1 MLAFIFV
8 LGVMVVFHELGHYLA
23 ARYFKVKV
31 ESFAFGFG
39 PRLFGFKHGD
49 TDFKVCLLPLGGYV
63 KMAGE
68 SIGEPSGDPDELLAK
83 PRWQRFIIMAMGP
96 IFNFILAIALLAGL
110 FMNSF
115 ERPAFLEEEPRIEY
129 VQAGTGAAKAGL
141 QPADVIRSV
150 DGQAVATWQD
160 VDLPTAMALNR
171 TVPVEV
177 ERDGALETF
186 QVFVSESE
194 SRPGMPYA
202 GWNEGYDV
210 VFRGIA
216 SGSPGEAAGLRP
228 GDRLLSLDGMEIRST
243 VQVVELIQGSAGEPV
258 QMEVERDGAR
268 KTFEI
273 SAAYNE
279 TAAAW
284 RIGVELSA
292 RWKMIQSQLGFV
304 DALNYSIERNAR
316 ACTMLFKLMG
326 GLFSGTVS
334 PRMLSGPIGIYEYSK
349 EAADIGPRALIDLMA
364 LISMQLGIF
373 NLFPIPI
380 LDGGQMLLVMF
391 EGAIRRDVS
400 IAIKEKIIQVGFVL
414 ILLLFGFVM
423 YNDLLKK
430 IASG

>member
-39 PRLFGFKHGD
+39 PRLFGVKRGG

-68 SIGEPSGDPDELLAK
+68 SIGEPSGDPDELPAK

-96 IFNFILAIALLAGL
+96 IFNFILAIALLTGL

-115 ERPAFLEEEPRIEY
+115 ERPAFFEKEPKIEY
-129 VQAGTGAAKAGL
+129 IQSDTGAAQAGL
-141 QPADVIRSV
+141 QPGDVIRSV

-160 VDLPTAMALNR
+160 VDLPVAMALNR
-171 TVPVEV
+171 TISVEV
-177 ERDGALETF
+177 ERDGSIQTF
-186 QVFVSESE
+186 QVFVAESGG
-194 SRPGMPYA
+194 RPGSPHV

-210 VFRGIA
+210 VFRRVEN
-216 SGSPGEAAGLRP
+216 GSPGETAGLRP
-228 GDRLLSLDGMEIRST
+228 GDWLRSLRGREIRSM
-243 VQVVELIQGSAGEPV
+243 VQVVELIQEAAGEPL
-258 QMEVERDGAR
+258 QMEIERDGVAR
-268 KTFEI
+268 TFKIIPE
-273 SAAYNE
+273 YNE
-279 TAAAW
+279 TAEAW

-304 DALNYSIERNAR
+304 DALAHSIEKNAQ
-316 ACTMLFKLMG
+316 ACTMLIKLIG

-334 PRMLSGPIGIYEYSK
+334 PRLLSGPIGIYEYSK
-349 EAADIGPRALIDLMA
+349 EAAHIGLRALLELMA

-380 LDGGQMLLVMF
+380 LDGGQMLLLMF
-391 EGAIRRDVS
+391 EGAMRRDVS
-400 IAIKEKIIQVGFVL
+400 IAIKERILQVGL
-414 ILLLFGFVM
+414 IFIILLFGFVM

>member
-8 LGVMVVFHELGHYLA
+8 LGVMVIFHELGHYLA
-23 ARYFKVKV
+23 ALYFKVKV
-31 ESFAFGFG
+31 DSFSFGFG

-68 SIGEPSGDPDELLAK
+68 NIGEPTGDPDELLSK

-110 FMNSF
+110 FMYSF
-115 ERPAFLEEEPRIEY
+115 ERPAFIEQEPKIEGVLADSGAEAAG
-129 VQAGTGAAKAGL
+129 VQ
-141 QPADVIRSV
+141 PDDIIRSV
-150 DGQAVATWQD
+150 DGQAVATWMD
-160 VDLPTAMALNR
+160 VELPIAMAINR
-171 TVPVEV
+171 TIPVEI
-177 ERDGALETF
+177 ERNGSVQTL

-194 SRPGMPYA
+194 SRPGAPYV
-202 GWNEGYDV
+202 GWSEGYDV

-216 SGSPGEAAGLRP
+216 AGTPGELAGFRP
-228 GDRLLSLDGMEIRST
+228 GDQLRSVDGSKIRT
-243 VQVVELIQGSAGEPV
+243 TTQVIELIQTSAGKPLSLEI
-258 QMEVERDGAR
+258 ERDGVKQTLEVA
-268 KTFEI
+268 
-273 SAAYNE
+273 AAYNQD
-279 TAAAW
+279 ADAW

-292 RWKMIQSQLGFV
+292 RWKMIESQLGFAEAV
-304 DALNYSIERNAR
+304 SQSTEKNVR
-316 ACTMLFKLMG
+316 AAGMVFSLIG

-349 EAADIGPRALIDLMA
+349 EAAETGPSALIQLMA
-364 LISMQLGIF
+364 MISMQLGLF

-380 LDGGQMLLVMF
+380 LDGGQMLLLTF

-400 IAIKEKIIQVGFVL
+400 IAIKERIIQVGLVFIV
-414 ILLLFGFVM
+414 LLFGFVM
-423 YNDLLKK
+423 YSDLMKK